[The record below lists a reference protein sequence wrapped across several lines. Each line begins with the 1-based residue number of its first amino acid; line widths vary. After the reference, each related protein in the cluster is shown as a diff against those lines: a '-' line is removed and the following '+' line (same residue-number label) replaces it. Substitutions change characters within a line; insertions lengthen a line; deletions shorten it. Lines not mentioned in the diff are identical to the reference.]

1 MQGDAVLFL
10 ILLYF
15 IGMATG
21 VCGYT
26 GRVEDRGCHHSV
38 AHFQGGQARCI
49 LVMLSKS
56 SNHSVALHNSS
67 CHAGFGN

>member
-49 LVMLSKS
+49 LVMLS
-56 SNHSVALHNSS
+56 
-67 CHAGFGN
+67 